1 MSATGV
7 LARYFLSKRVSVA
20 VVSVQL
26 HHPAVDAEALVLRD
40 PF

>member
-7 LARYFLSKRVSVA
+7 LARDFLSKRMSVA

-26 HHPAVDAEALVLRD
+26 HHPAMDSEVLLLGD